1 LSVCDNAFRV
11 IKYVVLLGYKHSH
24 YNLVDLRIHD
34 INVIIS
40 LTMASLNASI
50 YWNAAAQFVG
60 P

>member
-1 LSVCDNAFRV
+1 VVLRG
-11 IKYVVLLGYKHSH
+11 IKYSGDF
-24 YNLVDLRIHD
+24 LVDMRIHD

-40 LTMASLNASI
+40 LTMASLSALI